1 MERACLDSAYGG
13 EGILICRLS
22 ALLLLI
28 LLISGCDTPNKSL
41 PYALN
46 ITEEGLGSLH
56 PDIPF
61 NQVTTSLS
69 GFEFEKLSQIS
80 PSQNEM
86 VFLIKRGGKTLA
98 QIVSDP
104 SGKKIA
110 EIQITSALIKNRY
123 DQGLGD
129 PLPASHTLHC
139 KDDICQNENE
149 PSVHYRIDQNTRIIK
164 EITFSRL

>member
-1 MERACLDSAYGG
+1 MF
-13 EGILICRLS
+13 RLS
-22 ALLLLI
+22 ALLLLA

-41 PYALN
+41 PYPLS

-56 PDIPF
+56 PDTPF
-61 NQVTTSLS
+61 NQVNTSLS

-80 PSQNEM
+80 PNQNEM
-86 VFLIKRGGKTLA
+86 VFLIKRGKKTLA
-98 QIVSDP
+98 QVVSDP

-110 EIQITSALIKNRY
+110 EIQIISPLIKNRY

-129 PLPASHTLHC
+129 PLPTSKTLQC
-139 KDDICQNENE
+139 SDDVCQNANE

>member
-13 EGILICRLS
+13 EGILMFRLS
-22 ALLLLI
+22 SLLVLALFI
-28 LLISGCDTPNKSL
+28 NGCDTPNKSL
-41 PYALN
+41 PYALH

-56 PDIPF
+56 PDTPF
-61 NQVTTSLS
+61 NQANTSLS
-69 GFEFEKLSQIS
+69 GFEFEKLSRIS

-86 VFLIKRGGKTLA
+86 VFLIKRGEKTLA

-110 EIQITSALIKNRY
+110 EIQILSPLIKNRY

-129 PLPASHTLHC
+129 PLPESKILQC
-139 KDDICQNENE
+139 RDDICQNDNE
-149 PSVHYRIDQNTRIIK
+149 PSVHYRIDQNTRIIQ

>member
-1 MERACLDSAYGG
+1 M
-13 EGILICRLS
+13 IRLFTLFLL
-22 ALLLLI
+22 ALLI
-28 LLISGCDTPNKSL
+28 QGCDTPNKSL
-41 PYALN
+41 PYALS

-56 PDIPF
+56 PDTPF
-61 NQVTTSLS
+61 SQVNTSLS

-80 PSQNEM
+80 PGQNEM
-86 VFLIKRGGKTLA
+86 IFLMKRGKKTLA

-123 DQGLGD
+123 NQGLGD
-129 PLPASHTLHC
+129 PLPETKTLHC

-149 PSVHYRIDQNTRIIK
+149 PSLHYRIDQNTRIIK

>member
-1 MERACLDSAYGG
+1 
-13 EGILICRLS
+13 LIFRLS
-22 ALLLLI
+22 FLLLLAI
-28 LLISGCDTPNKSL
+28 LINGCDTPNKSL
-41 PYALN
+41 PYALS

-56 PDIPF
+56 PDTPF
-61 NQVTTSLS
+61 NQVNTALS

-80 PSQNEM
+80 PGKNEM
-86 VFLIKRGGKTLA
+86 IFLMKRGEKTFA
-98 QIVSDP
+98 QIVSDT

-123 DQGLGD
+123 HQGLGD
-129 PLPASHTLHC
+129 PLPTSKTLHC
-139 KDDICQNENE
+139 EDDICQNVNE